1 MAAIARALRHRNYR
15 LFATGQLISLAGTWM
30 QQIAMSWLAYRL
42 TGSML
47 MLGLISF
54 CSLIPLLPLAPFG
67 GLLADRFDKRLI
79 LIGTQVLL
87 LIQALVLAALALSGT
102 VQPWHLVTMSLLMGF
117 INAVDLPT
125 RQAFVVVMVNDRADL
140 PNAIA
145 LNSTMYNLARLFGP
159 ALGGIVLGRYGE
171 GFCFVLN
178 AVSYLAVIV
187 ALLLMR
193 TQHQP
198 RHHGTPLE
206 AIRLALRYVRS
217 EPSIARLILLIAA
230 LGFFMMPY
238 SVLFPYFAKQV
249 YGGDARTFGF
259 LMTANGA
266 GALAGVLTLAMRRN
280 VGGLERSIGIA
291 TLVAAVAMS
300 VFALANEFWFG
311 MAALATTGYCL
322 FFLLSSSNTV
332 IQSRVQDE
340 LRGRVMS
347 LYAMAV
353 AGIPPLGS
361 LAVGWLAE
369 HLNPHA
375 TLLGGAF
382 ASFAAGLVFLR
393 GNRAATR

>member
-1 MAAIARALRHRNYR
+1 
-15 LFATGQLISLAGTWM
+15 
-30 QQIAMSWLAYRL
+30 MSWLAYRL
-42 TGSML
+42 TGSTL

-79 LIGTQVLL
+79 LIGTQTFLL
-87 LIQALVLAALALSGT
+87 LQAVVLAALVLSGT
-102 VQPWHLVTMSLLMGF
+102 VQPWHLVTMSLLVGF
-117 INAVDLPT
+117 ITAVDLPT

-145 LNSTMYNLARLFGP
+145 LNSTMFNAARLFGP
-159 ALGGIVLGRYGE
+159 ALGGLVLSLYGE

-178 AVSYLAVIV
+178 AVSYLAVIF

-198 RHHGTPLE
+198 RHHGAPLE
-206 AIRLALRYVRS
+206 AIRQALRYVRN
-217 EPSIARLILLIAA
+217 EPGIARLILLVAV
-230 LGFFMMPY
+230 LGFFLMPY

-266 GALAGVLTLAMRRN
+266 GALAGVLTLAMRRS
-280 VGGLERSIGIA
+280 VGGLERSIGRA
-291 TLVAAVAMS
+291 TLVAAAGLS
-300 VFALANEFWFG
+300 VFALTSEFWLG

-322 FFLLSSSNTV
+322 FFLLSSCNTV
-332 IQSRVQDE
+332 IQSKVQDE

-347 LYAMAV
+347 LHSMAV

-361 LAVGWLAE
+361 LATGWLAE
-369 HLNPHA
+369 HINPHA
-375 TLLGGAF
+375 TLLGCAI
-382 ASFAAGLVFLR
+382 ASFAAGGIFLR
-393 GNRAATR
+393 GSRAATR